1 MDPYEMTIKIQSAT
15 RIAVLMALIIVGI
28 IVGVIVLSKKRGRK
42 IEKNRSSIII
52 KKLACGH
59 MKIVGTPLGAYET
72 QTSGADYAGGVDV
85 RVVFKNNTNKMIKY
99 VSFVLNAYNA
109 VGDMVM
115 CGVKKSFD
123 SEGLFTGPL
132 LSGYTSKS
140 SLYFRGMFYNAS
152 ITNVKIKSALIT
164 YEDNTTEELTEFR

>member
-1 MDPYEMTIKIQSAT
+1 MFRSGRVGTICVVLLMFVFVYIIY
-15 RIAVLMALIIVGI
+15 RIICQI
-28 IVGVIVLSKKRGRK
+28 RERK
-42 IEKNRSSIII
+42 IDENRSSIII
-52 KKLACGH
+52 KQLSCGH
-59 MKIVGTPLGAYET
+59 MTIFGTPLGAFEA

-85 RVVFKNNTNKMIKY
+85 KVVFKNNTNKMIKY
-99 VSFVLNAYNA
+99 VTFVFNAYNA

-115 CGVKKSFD
+115 CSIKNSFD
-123 SEGLFTGPL
+123 SKGLFTGPL

-140 SLYFRGMFYNAS
+140 SQYFRGMFYNAS